1 MTSKTKNRPI
11 ASKPQLI
18 LPKEVDNTNVIYILS
33 DQSTS
38 AVKAEGDNIIE
49 NSDDPII
56 EILDGGQEVVLDEDE
71 QHPQQ
76 QLYQIIEQTSE
87 NFAGPEGE
95 ENEYTKT
102 ITIVSEDQG
111 VAGEDIVYVTSEDS
125 VVRDAEGQVA
135 FVQVRLLGSPLSCHD
150 HYIYRLEVLMLLPK
164 KR

>member
-33 DQSTS
+33 DQPTS
-38 AVKAEGDNIIE
+38 AVKAEGDNNIIE

-56 EILDGGQEVVLDEDE
+56 EILDGGQEVVLNEDE
-71 QHPQQ
+71 EPPPQQ
-76 QLYQIIEQTSE
+76 IYQIIEQTSE
-87 NFAGPEGE
+87 NFANTDGE

-135 FVQVRLLGSPLSCHD
+135 FVQVR
-150 HYIYRLEVLMLLPK
+150 I
-164 KR
+164 

>member
-38 AVKAEGDNIIE
+38 AVKAEGDNNIE

-76 QLYQIIEQTSE
+76 QIYQIIEQTSE

-111 VAGEDIVYVTSEDS
+111 GGGEDIVYVTSEDS

-135 FVQVRLLGSPLSCHD
+135 FVQVRLKGSSLSCHD
-150 HYIYRLEVLMLLPK
+150 HYIIDWRS
-164 KR
+164 

>member
-33 DQSTS
+33 DQS
-38 AVKAEGDNIIE
+38 AVKAEGDNNIIE
-49 NSDDPII
+49 SSDDPII
-56 EILDGGQEVVLDEDE
+56 EILDGGQEVVLNEDDE
-71 QHPQQ
+71 QPPQQ
-76 QLYQIIEQTSE
+76 IYQIIEQTSE
-87 NFAGPEGE
+87 NFADTEGE

-135 FVQVRLLGSPLSCHD
+135 FVQVRF
-150 HYIYRLEVLMLLPK
+150 
-164 KR
+164 

>member
-38 AVKAEGDNIIE
+38 AVKAEGDNNIE

-76 QLYQIIEQTSE
+76 QIYQIIEQTSE

-111 VAGEDIVYVTSEDS
+111 GGGEDIVYVTSEDS

-135 FVQVRLLGSPLSCHD
+135 FVQVSL
-150 HYIYRLEVLMLLPK
+150 
-164 KR
+164 

>member
-1 MTSKTKNRPI
+1 MTSKSKNRPI

-33 DQSTS
+33 DQPTS
-38 AVKAEGDNIIE
+38 AVKAECDNNIIE

-56 EILDGGQEVVLDEDE
+56 EILDGGQEVVLNEDE
-71 QHPQQ
+71 EPPPQQ
-76 QLYQIIEQTSE
+76 IYQIIEQTSE
-87 NFAGPEGE
+87 NFADTEGE

-135 FVQVRLLGSPLSCHD
+135 FVQVR
-150 HYIYRLEVLMLLPK
+150 I
-164 KR
+164 

>member
-33 DQSTS
+33 DQS
-38 AVKAEGDNIIE
+38 AVKAEGDHNIIE

-56 EILDGGQEVVLDEDE
+56 EILDGGQEVVLNEDE
-71 QHPQQ
+71 EQPPQQ
-76 QLYQIIEQTSE
+76 IYQIIEQTSE
-87 NFAGPEGE
+87 NFADTDGE

-111 VAGEDIVYVTSEDS
+111 VAGEDIVYVTSEES

-135 FVQVRLLGSPLSCHD
+135 FVQVRF
-150 HYIYRLEVLMLLPK
+150 
-164 KR
+164 

>member
-33 DQSTS
+33 DQS
-38 AVKAEGDNIIE
+38 AVKAEGDNNIIE
-49 NSDDPII
+49 SSDDPII
-56 EILDGGQEVVLDEDE
+56 EILDGGQEVVLNEDE
-71 QHPQQ
+71 EQPPQQ
-76 QLYQIIEQTSE
+76 IYQIIEQTSE
-87 NFAGPEGE
+87 NFADTEGE

-135 FVQVRLLGSPLSCHD
+135 FVQVRF
-150 HYIYRLEVLMLLPK
+150 
-164 KR
+164 